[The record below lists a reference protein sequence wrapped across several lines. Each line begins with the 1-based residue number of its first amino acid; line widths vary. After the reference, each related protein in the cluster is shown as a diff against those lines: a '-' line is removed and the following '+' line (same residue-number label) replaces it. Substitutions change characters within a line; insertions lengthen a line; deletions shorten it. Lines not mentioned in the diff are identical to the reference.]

1 MIFDKTNQTIQQHIF
16 NELGID
22 VTKQTRE
29 RNLVE
34 ARCLYYVILFELT
47 PRQSLSNIGRSVGR
61 NHATVIHGMN
71 QYDIFCFYN
80 KQLDLTKHKILSL
93 FKEFENINRLENID
107 DEIQRLERMIQMLRE
122 EKDRIEINK
131 TLTQEVLVN

>member
-47 PRQSLSNIGRSVGR
+47 PRQSLIKIGRSVGR
-61 NHATVIHGMN
+61 NHATVIHSMK
-71 QYDIFCFYN
+71 QYETFCFYN
-80 KQLDLTKHKILSL
+80 RELNLTRHKILSL
-93 FKEFENINRLENID
+93 YKNFENINRLENID
-107 DEIQRLERMIQMLRE
+107 DEIQRLERMIKTLKE
-122 EKDRIEINK
+122 EKERIEFNK